1 MDLKKIFMKDAR
13 PTKIGGQAVLNG
25 IMMKSET
32 RTSVAVRLPDDALHI
47 KTEKNPQVSRAAKI
61 PLIRGVFVFI
71 ASLVQGTKT
80 LMYSAD
86 VLESYEGEDEIE
98 EDRFS
103 MWLEKKLGK
112 QGAWNAMLYM
122 SVIISILFTVGVF
135 VILPTGLVSWM
146 KHFTGNEI
154 LLNLAEGVL
163 RIVMFIL
170 YIVIIARMKEIK
182 EVFQFHGAEHKCI
195 HCYENGLELTPENC
209 QQFYTLHPRCGT
221 SFLMFV
227 MIISLI
233 LFSLLGWPGLIWR
246 IVSRLLLIPVI
257 AGLSYELLRWAGK
270 SDNTV
275 IRAISMP
282 GIWLQKLT
290 TREPT
295 DEQLEVAIAAMEAV
309 AAEEGDYGEGLCDG
323 KGRIIRSGEAS
334 AETAGSAADSGSAE
348 SAKNGIMSE
357 AADASCSEV
366 QSGGM
371 AKETTG
377 GMAKESD
384 CSRAEEEA
392 AEKDAENL

>member
-154 LLNLAEGVL
+154 LLNLAK
-163 RIVMFIL
+163 
-170 YIVIIARMKEIK
+170 A
-182 EVFQFHGAEHKCI
+182 C
-195 HCYENGLELTPENC
+195 
-209 QQFYTLHPRCGT
+209 
-221 SFLMFV
+221 
-227 MIISLI
+227 
-233 LFSLLGWPGLIWR
+233 
-246 IVSRLLLIPVI
+246 
-257 AGLSYELLRWAGK
+257 
-270 SDNTV
+270 
-275 IRAISMP
+275 
-282 GIWLQKLT
+282 
-290 TREPT
+290 
-295 DEQLEVAIAAMEAV
+295 
-309 AAEEGDYGEGLCDG
+309 
-323 KGRIIRSGEAS
+323 
-334 AETAGSAADSGSAE
+334 
-348 SAKNGIMSE
+348 
-357 AADASCSEV
+357 
-366 QSGGM
+366 
-371 AKETTG
+371 
-377 GMAKESD
+377 
-384 CSRAEEEA
+384 
-392 AEKDAENL
+392 